1 MIFVSHS
8 HGRQT
13 PGVFGQRIEG
23 DAVSFNRQ
31 RGRMTEVIHRSIVV
45 ISQRF
50 LVIGAPTRS
59 LARQGSSKRKA
70 YRGNIE
76 SHIDPA
82 AAIESALRIRIVEV
96 VYDSRHHHALEFI
109 QLVLEY

>member
-1 MIFVSHS
+1 
-8 HGRQT
+8 
-13 PGVFGQRIEG
+13 
-23 DAVSFNRQ
+23 
-31 RGRMTEVIHRSIVV
+31 HRSSVV

-109 QLVLEY
+109 QLVLEYSSREPAGVEHQILAHEPARVCEPVRKEVRFGNKQQPR